1 MEQEGSEATIRLV
14 RAIRSLAYN
23 RRLQPLVE
31 DRIERA
37 EATIRSHLLSSETTE
52 ARLGPYEMRVDD
64 EGEIQIRRISQ
75 DGWRQM
81 PLVAIAKRQEC
92 ADGSWFGEEMARP
105 TDKTP
110 ASAG

>member
-1 MEQEGSEATIRLV
+1 MEREGPETTIRLV

-37 EATIRSHLLSSETTE
+37 EATIRNYLLLQDTTE
-52 ARLGPYEMRVDD
+52 AQIGPYEMKVDR
-64 EGEIQIRRISQ
+64 EGEIEVSQLAQ

-81 PLVAIAKRQEC
+81 QLLTIAKRQHSV
-92 ADGSWFGEEMARP
+92 DGSWHTQEP
-105 TDKTP
+105 T
-110 ASAG
+110 